1 MENIQYTTEKYRQ
14 DTKDQ
19 LRDIIS
25 DVVKKNTLNNKRLID
40 IEQSLRNVDRNA
52 NEIKKLSGQTQQA
65 LDKAN
70 EQYVFQRYLHKTL
83 PVQLHLAICEALD
96 FVLQDSTHLAPKL
109 FQFEKHKIPELY
121 SYTKLDG
128 NGIDSLKCMNE
139 RLQSYLRYMHE
150 MDQGC
155 LFFKYG
161 DDIHHDIPPEQYGEI
176 TAQKKAIYK

>member
-40 IEQSLRNVDRNA
+40 IEQSLRNVDRNK

-70 EQYVFQRYLHKTL
+70 EQF
-83 PVQLHLAICEALD
+83 
-96 FVLQDSTHLAPKL
+96 
-109 FQFEKHKIPELY
+109 
-121 SYTKLDG
+121 
-128 NGIDSLKCMNE
+128 
-139 RLQSYLRYMHE
+139 
-150 MDQGC
+150 
-155 LFFKYG
+155 
-161 DDIHHDIPPEQYGEI
+161 
-176 TAQKKAIYK
+176 